1 MKINVTSSRGLCVKK
16 RRQLYEWRIHAWVNE
31 VGQYGSDKCLPPNQ
45 CQAVAR
51 PILAYCH
58 WEYKV
63 QTSIKL
69 KNADCK
75 MSAFCLRLNVLVG
88 KLVTWQITFPSSSSS
103 QEQGDLLSC
112 FCFLFYCPD
121 FQTQCPVLLKI
132 RENDKYSRRCI
143 LNTENLRQTV
153 LFQLYVFM
161 CVKYRHIILLVIVNT
176 CINIYGTWTFF
187 VHFLSDDVIQN
198 GGCDL
203 AKYFK
208 S

>member
-1 MKINVTSSRGLCVKK
+1 MRTYIKGILLQRHINLYLENCTTPGAGHTVCKSQSNKNYTWKLNVTSSRGLCVKK

-45 CQAVAR
+45 CQAVAW
-51 PILAYCH
+51 PILAHCH
-58 WEYKV
+58 REYKV

-121 FQTQCPVLLKI
+121 FQTQYPVLLKI
-132 RENDKYSRRCI
+132 RENDK
-143 LNTENLRQTV
+143 
-153 LFQLYVFM
+153 
-161 CVKYRHIILLVIVNT
+161 
-176 CINIYGTWTFF
+176 
-187 VHFLSDDVIQN
+187 
-198 GGCDL
+198 
-203 AKYFK
+203 
-208 S
+208 